1 MAKTPIESFKS
12 EEEFTATCEYW
23 KNKLY
28 LTDWIIKFKLVDDI
42 IKETA
47 DNLEGINLL
56 GECSFNF
63 INKQALIQV
72 DNTHGVAE
80 LTLVHELLH
89 LLIQFMSEDCLL
101 CENIELERNVY
112 KDAIIHQSMEQMAK
126 TLLMVKYPSIDK
138 SFFVKDFSL

>member
-1 MAKTPIESFKS
+1 MAKTPIETFKS

-28 LTDWIIKFKLVDDI
+28 LTDWTIKFELADDT
-42 IKETA
+42 IKEND
-47 DNLEGINLL
+47 DNFEGIPLL

-63 INKQALIQV
+63 INKQALIQL
-72 DNTHGVAE
+72 DNTHGIAE

-89 LLIQFMSEDCLL
+89 LLIPFMREDCLV
-101 CENIELERNVY
+101 CENIELERNLY

-126 TLLMVKYPSIDK
+126 TLIMVKYPSIDK